1 MNNINNDDGKQV
13 KKQVQRNPVQ
23 RSTEQT
29 ALERTVANHISDMI
43 LNAIRNIG
51 LFLAK
56 LIDRVFGTSISKN
69 PGLNKKIITGKR
81 VKLEQA
87 QGQNH
92 ARSKQ
97 AGKSKRQGQI
107 KISKSE
113 PIQEEQEQKDQSLI
127 QIKDVLNGKASDGA
141 LRKQQERQAEAGHRF
156 FSQAIKTEQNNTMSH
171 AR

>member
-1 MNNINNDDGKQV
+1 MNDINNDSKQE
-13 KKQVQRNPVQ
+13 KKQVQRKPVQ

-43 LNAIRNIG
+43 LNTIRNIG

-56 LIDRVFGTSISKN
+56 LIDRVFGTSMSKN

-87 QGQNH
+87 QGNNH
-92 ARSKQ
+92 TQSKQ

-113 PIQEEQEQKDQSLI
+113 PVEEKEKQKDSLI

-156 FSQAIKTEQNNTMSH
+156 FSHALKTEQNSAMSRNH
-171 AR
+171 